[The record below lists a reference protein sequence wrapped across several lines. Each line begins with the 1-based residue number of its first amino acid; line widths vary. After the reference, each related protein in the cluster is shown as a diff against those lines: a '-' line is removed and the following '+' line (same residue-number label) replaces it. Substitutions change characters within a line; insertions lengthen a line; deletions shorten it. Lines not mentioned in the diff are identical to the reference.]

1 MRWTVG
7 VVAALLLAG
16 CAAKDEPEPQI
27 GIPATDLAAGNITQT
42 VFPLQFAGGT
52 REASMTISETFA
64 AGDACFIGFP
74 DCIGAAERVIDLT
87 AVVPAEAPVEMSIEV
102 SADANVN
109 LEFQLVDTQFIQVS
123 EEENGGTMRIDA
135 TLVRAAAG
143 TITLIATYEFPSPG
157 SAQGFALEGLVHT
170 VTRSDVI
177 PSFLPVAIE
186 LGPGDVVNA
195 TGDGLE
201 HFMAIPPQG
210 APLRAVQYPFSLK
223 VPEDGARGTWFL
235 IGDADEAIRMTGPNR
250 TLSARLLEFT
260 ASDPV
265 DLMPNQATSFTMDV
279 AGQPLSVGLEIES
292 KPSAAGFFSGAS
304 VLGNYEVSLRSPG
317 QVEVLGTKESCT
329 PWCDFALLRSLTEG
343 FQSAFLS
350 EHLTPG
356 TYEATVTL
364 ETANDLQAY
373 GWAISVKST

>member
-1 MRWTVG
+1 MRWTVA

-16 CAAKDEPEPQI
+16 CSSKDEPEAQI

-52 REASMTISETFA
+52 READLLFSETFA
-64 AGDACFIGFP
+64 PTDGCTFGFP
-74 DCIGAAERVIDLT
+74 ECPAASQRQLDL
-87 AVVPAEAPVEMSIEV
+87 VPAIPADAPVELIIQSNEDQSIDLQLMVTETTILRMSEDSDNGASSI
-102 SADANVN
+102 SA
-109 LEFQLVDTQFIQVS
+109 L
-123 EEENGGTMRIDA
+123 
-135 TLVRAAAG
+135 LVRAAAG
-143 TITLIATYEFPSPG
+143 TVTLHVTFG
-157 SAQGFALEGLVHT
+157 GFVNPDPVNLEIRVHS
-170 VTRSDVI
+170 VTRSDVV

-186 LGPGDVVNA
+186 LGPGDIVNA

-201 HFMAIPPQG
+201 HFVAIPPTG
-210 APLRAVQYPFSLK
+210 LPLRAVQFPFSLQ

-260 ASDPV
+260 TTEPV

-279 AGQPLSVGLEIES
+279 VGQPLAVGLEIES

-304 VLGNYEVSLRSPG
+304 LLGNYEVSMRTPG
-317 QVEVLGTKESCT
+317 QVEVLGTQATCT

-350 EHLTPG
+350 EHLLPG
-356 TYEATVTL
+356 VYEATVTL

-373 GWAISVKST
+373 AWAISIKST